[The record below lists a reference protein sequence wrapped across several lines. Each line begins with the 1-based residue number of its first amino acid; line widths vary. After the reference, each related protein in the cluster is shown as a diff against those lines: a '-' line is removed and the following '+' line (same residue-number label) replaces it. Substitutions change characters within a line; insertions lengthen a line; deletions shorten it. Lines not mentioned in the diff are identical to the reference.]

1 MQRHNVADQGKR
13 KQGLKQIKDGRRQY
27 CCQAEIS
34 TSQWNIIIA
43 EQLRCHI
50 QNSKDCKEKKYAWQ
64 NFVDLSAYEAVKD
77 ILEKFPKVGAEI
89 DLSDEILVPQYSIQ
103 EEYHIDISY
112 KDIVPRSADI
122 KDISPEGWCKVL
134 FAADPDEI
142 DKLTDYTQNKGWNN
156 LTFVRSSKY
165 FYEILPNGC
174 SKGMALKRMLELYRG
189 YGYTVAACGDFN
201 NDIEMLQNA
210 DIPIAPAN
218 ALDEV
223 KKIVSEKT
231 GFVKTMW
238 CGDLDCELKMKEE
251 AGLSSR
257 CMPFEQ
263 EHLSDVCPCCGK
275 PAKTMVYW
283 GIAY

>member
-1 MQRHNVADQGKR
+1 MKDLSNVIFITDMDGTLLPANKQLNQKDLDAIYDFR
-13 KQGLKQIKDGRRQY
+13 KFGGRFTVATGRTVQ
-27 CCQAEIS
+27 S
-34 TSQWNIIIA
+34 TSQYFDA
-43 EQLRCHI
+43 LQLDEPMI
-50 QNSKDCKEKKYAWQ
+50 VLNGGAIYDCKEKKYVWQ

-112 KDIVPRSADI
+112 KDIVPHSADI

-134 FAADPDEI
+134 FAADSDEI
-142 DKLTDYTQNKGWNN
+142 DKLTEYTQNKGWDN

-174 SKGMALKRMLELYRG
+174 SKGTALKKMLELYRS

-223 KKIVSEKT
+223 KKIACMVTKADCDNGAVSEALYY
-231 GFVKTMW
+231 VMNV
-238 CGDLDCELKMKEE
+238 L
-251 AGLSSR
+251 
-257 CMPFEQ
+257 
-263 EHLSDVCPCCGK
+263 
-275 PAKTMVYW
+275 
-283 GIAY
+283 